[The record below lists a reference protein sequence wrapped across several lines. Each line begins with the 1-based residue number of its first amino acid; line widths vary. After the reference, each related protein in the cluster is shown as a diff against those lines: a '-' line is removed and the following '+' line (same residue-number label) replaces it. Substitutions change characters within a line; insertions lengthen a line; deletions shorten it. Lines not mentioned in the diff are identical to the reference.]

1 MWHNRHSYCLGK
13 RLVAQSCL
21 ALCNPLECSLPASS
35 VHGSFQARMLK
46 WVATYYS
53 GGIFPTKVLNMHLL
67 SSVFPAMPGDS
78 LPAEPSGKQ
87 KTDIKSSLKKSL
99 FPVLKSILIELADFI
114 FIVKNSYQRRSL
126 YPVKG
131 ILTGSFSIL
140 LYLQIAVWMRNM
152 FIYLYP
158 YSSLRPSILPP
169 LCPSLN
175 LAVSSTVRKVQKP

>member
-13 RLVAQSCL
+13 CLVAQSCL

-53 GGIFPTKVLNMHLL
+53 GGIFPTQGLNMHLL
-67 SSVFPAMPGDS
+67 SPVFPGMPGDS
-78 LPAEPSGKQ
+78 LHAEPSGKQ

-140 LYLQIAVWMRNM
+140 LYLQIAVWNEKYV
-152 FIYLYP
+152 FIPIPIFIPSSFYP
-158 YSSLRPSILPP
+158 STPLSI
-169 LCPSLN
+169 S
-175 LAVSSTVRKVQKP
+175 